1 MSAIDQ
7 LPSFGRSI
15 FVALLPTIKAYGQL
29 HEKNRTAIESTPI
42 EEFEYGPD
50 DRQKLDLY
58 TPENLSDDA
67 PILVFVYGGGFS
79 RGDKRAASLPG
90 EPTSLVYH
98 NLGHYWT
105 SRGFITVIPDYRR
118 TGEGAR
124 FPSGGEDIADAV
136 AWIKNRFGGGN
147 HKLYLMGNS
156 AGAVHTATWLLE
168 LKLVE
173 SRKSDCATG
182 LIDKTEEAPKVKTLI
197 VMGTLDPDDEI
208 IEPSDDLVKRWRG
221 RFGDDK
227 LSVSVLDG
235 HNHFSPVFALGTGID
250 REETLGTEVLRWMKQ

>member
-105 SRGFITVIPDYRR
+105 VSGVNRRLPDGADLHHQPVSRLYHGDSGLPKNWRR
-118 TGEGAR
+118 RA
-124 FPSGGEDIADAV
+124 FPI
-136 AWIKNRFGGGN
+136 
-147 HKLYLMGNS
+147 
-156 AGAVHTATWLLE
+156 
-168 LKLVE
+168 
-173 SRKSDCATG
+173 
-182 LIDKTEEAPKVKTLI
+182 
-197 VMGTLDPDDEI
+197 
-208 IEPSDDLVKRWRG
+208 WR
-221 RFGDDK
+221 R
-227 LSVSVLDG
+227 
-235 HNHFSPVFALGTGID
+235 
-250 REETLGTEVLRWMKQ
+250 RYC